1 VRHTSS
7 RHGWQEQRPGPPLS
21 RIVGLHTGSVSYDC
35 KTTECVLYVADKTHT
50 ISCLTPHRLLDL
62 QVCICELVT
71 YIYSNN
77 DIDAAAYIY
86 SNNDIYAAA
95 DTYIYSNNDID
106 AAADDERNTIQ
117 SIYRN
122 QILFNFIF
130 D

>member
-1 VRHTSS
+1 
-7 RHGWQEQRPGPPLS
+7 
-21 RIVGLHTGSVSYDC
+21 
-35 KTTECVLYVADKTHT
+35 
-50 ISCLTPHRLLDL
+50 
-62 QVCICELVT
+62 VT